1 MFSAVEN
8 STPPSPQLSIKTL
21 AKNEV
26 VVNYGDYR
34 DKYISLILVASF
46 SVIIDGSQK
55 QTLEYI

>member
-8 STPPSPQLSIKTL
+8 STPPSPQLSVKTL
-21 AKNEV
+21 AKKEV
-26 VVNYGDYR
+26 EVNYG
-34 DKYISLILVASF
+34 DKYISLILVGSF